1 MSDNK
6 PLLGRPIEGYKR
18 EAYVP
23 AEQEPI
29 EDLVEAL
36 DKLLATDGV
45 KAVRWQQYT
54 PHFND
59 GDACIFSAYEASVAL
74 SFVKPGD
81 LPDDEELIDY
91 DEEYDE
97 DWDHFLDDYSLYDYA
112 LPYGHEDRYEEK
124 NKVFQVKG
132 RDTKEIHDN
141 LVALNRRL
149 ERGAHDKDL
158 QEYFGD
164 HCVVTATPEGFSID
178 EYSHD

>member
-29 EDLVEAL
+29 EDFVEAL
-36 DKLLATDGV
+36 DKLLDTDGV
-45 KAVRWQQYT
+45 KAVRWSQYT
-54 PHFND
+54 PHFSD
-59 GDACIFSAYEASVAL
+59 GDACIFSANEAHVAL
-74 SFVKPGD
+74 SFVNPGD

-91 DEEYDE
+91 DEDE
-97 DWDHFLDDYSLYDYA
+97 DFDHFLDDYSLYDYA

-141 LVALNRRL
+141 LVALSRRL
-149 ERGAHDKDL
+149 ESGTHDRDL

-164 HCVVTATPEGFSID
+164 HCVVVATKKGFSID